1 MRISPKPLLLA
12 LLVTLVALAVPGK
25 AEAQRPCWKDLVDD
39 YWADFRVDKVYPVSC
54 YREAMESLPRDVGEY
69 SDAQDDLRR
78 ALLAAIQD
86 QRASGGFRNGGSKGE
101 EGEEG
106 EEGEGQGEVLAP
118 PGGDDDEPKGFFAEV
133 LDKIGPKNADSVPVP
148 LLVLGGIAILLLGA
162 AGASSGARW
171 LQERRMQVAPHPAP
185 PDERA

>member
-1 MRISPKPLLLA
+1 MRTSPKPLFLA
-12 LLVTLVALAVPGK
+12 LLLTLVALAVPGT
-25 AEAQRPCWKDLVDD
+25 AASARPCWKDLVDD

-54 YREAMESLPRDVGEY
+54 YRDAMESLPRDVDEY

-78 ALLAAIQD
+78 ALLDAIRD
-86 QRASGGFRNGGSKGE
+86 QRGEGGFFNGGSE
-101 EGEEG
+101 
-106 EEGEGQGEVLAP
+106 EEGEGEALP
-118 PGGDDDEPKGFFAEV
+118 PAGDDDEPKGFFAEV

-171 LQERRMQVAPHPAP
+171 LQARRMQIATHPAP
-185 PDERA
+185 PDKPRP